1 MGSFLEIILLGAVVL
16 LQGAILAALLL
27 PKPRVPEPVDCL
39 DVSPRELKGE
49 LPGGSYEIVA
59 GLRCN
64 EASMP
69 AGLLVIDVKSA
80 EVRVYEV
87 WARTDHGWMQLQ
99 PGVGYGEFRNP
110 LLSGVRLLQLRL
122 WLAAEGELPDE
133 RALRSAAGLLVPAS
147 LVMSRA
153 RPTELHARRDTGH
166 RESGHRESGH
176 HVSRPESPPA
186 EG

>member
-16 LQGAILAALLL
+16 LQGAILAAILL
-27 PKPRVPEPVDCL
+27 PKPRIPEPIDCI
-39 DVSPRELKGE
+39 DVSPRELKGD
-49 LPGGSYEIVA
+49 LPGGTYEIVA

-69 AGLLVIDVKSA
+69 AGLLVIDVKSS

-110 LLSGVRLLQLRL
+110 LLSSVRLLQLRL

-133 RALRSAAGLLVPAS
+133 RALRNAAGLLVPAA
-147 LVMSRA
+147 LVLSKA
-153 RPTELHARRDTGH
+153 RPVELLARRDSSHQG
-166 RESGHRESGH
+166 
-176 HVSRPESPPA
+176 SRPESPPA